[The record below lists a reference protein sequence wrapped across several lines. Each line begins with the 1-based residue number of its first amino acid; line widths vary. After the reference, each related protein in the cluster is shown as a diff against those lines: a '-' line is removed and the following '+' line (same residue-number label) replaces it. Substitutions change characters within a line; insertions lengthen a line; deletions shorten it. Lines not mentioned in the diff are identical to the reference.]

1 VYSAVVP
8 LREVDSKEVDEQ
20 SNFITEEVHLD
31 GQGRSYR
38 VVARTQRPPMAK

>member
-1 VYSAVVP
+1 

-31 GQGRSYR
+31 GQGRSCR
-38 VVARTQRPPMAK
+38 VVARTRRPPTAE